1 MSLHLTFKPSG
12 AANFDLDIDASA
24 TVGDVKAKCADLCGI
39 EKDQQKIIFKGMWT
53 FCLVIVFTFKV
64 EF

>member
-24 TVGDVKAKCADLCGI
+24 TIADVKAKCAELCGI
-39 EKDQQKIIFKGMWT
+39 EKDQQKIIFKGMSV
-53 FCLVIVFTFKV
+53 FCSVNKHWA
-64 EF
+64 